1 MELDISDITSA
12 IIGVI
17 VSLMIIG
24 FVGFVVVDMVMD
36 QTDNPTFQTL
46 VPTVMIVAL
55 ITIAIF
61 PIYMLSSVMKNRK

>member
-17 VSLMIIG
+17 VALMIIG
-24 FVGFVVVDMVMD
+24 FVGFVVVDMVID

-46 VPTVMIVAL
+46 VPTVIIVAL
-55 ITIAIF
+55 ITVAIF

>member
-1 MELDISDITSA
+1 MELEISDITSA

-17 VSLMIIG
+17 VALLIIG
-24 FVGFVVVDMVMD
+24 FVGFTVVDMVLD

-46 VPTVMIVAL
+46 VPTVIIVSL

-61 PIYMLSSVMKNRK
+61 PIYMLSSVMKQKK